1 MNTLLCPVVWI
12 FCALCSDCL
21 AADVL
26 TYHNDNAR
34 TGWNSQE
41 VALTPANVNA
51 SSFGR
56 LFTLQ
61 VDGKVDAQP
70 LYVSNAPVFRGS
82 KSLGTHNLVIVA
94 TEHDSVYAFDADTGV
109 LYWQESLLGAGE
121 TPSDDRG
128 CGQVTPE
135 IGVTATPVIDR
146 SGGANGPNGTI
157 YLVAMSKLAT
167 VYHQR
172 LHALS
177 LATGQEVAGSP
188 IEIQA
193 SYPGTGPDNDGRGH
207 VLFDPGAYKER
218 PGLLLLNGIVYTAW
232 SSHCDNPPYT
242 GWIIGYDEKTL
253 GQTTVLNVDPNGP
266 PNGTFLSDGSGN
278 SFWSSGAG
286 PAADADGNIYA
297 LSANGPFDR
306 TFLPNGF
313 PSLGDY
319 GDTFLKLSTLGGLA
333 VSDYFTPFD
342 QAVDAANDTDL
353 GSGGV
358 VVLPDMV
365 DAGGTTRH
373 LAVGAGKDTNIYLVD
388 RDNLGKF
395 MPGATSNSYIYQEL
409 VGASPGGEWATAAYF
424 NGAIYYGPVGGALR
438 RFTFS
443 QARLDQVPAAMTST
457 VFGYPG
463 TTPSISSSGNSAG
476 IVWAHENP
484 GSGSSQAVL
493 HAYDATSLTEL
504 YNSNQNPQRDQFGT
518 ANKFITP
525 TICNG
530 KVFVGTT
537 NSVGVFGLSSSTG
550 AQTPVITS
558 FISYSGDFNGDGKQD
573 ILWRNTQT
581 GEVRIWYMNGSTILS
596 DDYVVTVGLD
606 WKIAGIG
613 DFNGGGISD
622 ILWENTVNGSVAI
635 WIMRGDN
642 LVYEY
647 QQPSPGLQW
656 YITGVVDLDHNGLAD
671 ILWRNVVTG
680 EVRVWRSLSPL
691 NFSSEYIGVAG
702 ADWNLVGTAD
712 LFGNGLPELIWRNQV
727 SGEVRAWQLNGGTL
741 IEDVSLAVVSLDW
754 QIVGFGDFNGDG
766 RQDIVWR
773 NRADGSVAIWI
784 MSGFGAAQWF
794 PGAVSLDWQIRAAPN
809 VYGNMV
815 SSILWSNKTT
825 GQQVIWGTNG
835 ATFSG
840 SAQIGVADPS
850 WIVQPVVGSQ

>member
-1 MNTLLCPVVWI
+1 MNAPRNLLPVVWI
-12 FCALCSDCL
+12 LCALSSDCL

-26 TYHNDNAR
+26 TYHNDNGR
-34 TGWNSQE
+34 TGWNSAE

-70 LYVSNAPVFRGS
+70 LYVSNATVFSGS
-82 KSLGTHNLVIVA
+82 NSLGTHNLVIVA
-94 TEHDSVYAFDADTGV
+94 TEHDSVYAFDADTGA
-109 LYWQESLLGAGE
+109 LYWHESLLGAGE

-172 LHALS
+172 LHALN

-188 IEIQA
+188 MEIQA
-193 SYPGTGPDNDGRGH
+193 SYPGTGPHNDGNGH
-207 VLFDPGAYKER
+207 VTFDPGAYKER

-232 SSHCDNPPYT
+232 SSHCDKPSYT

-253 GQTTVLNVDPNGP
+253 GQTSVLNVDPNGP

-278 SFWSSGAG
+278 SFWASGAG

-297 LSANGPFDR
+297 LTANGPFDP
-306 TFLPNGF
+306 TLLNGF

-319 GDTFLKLSTLGGLA
+319 GDTFLKLSTQGGLS

-342 QAVDAANDTDL
+342 QTVDAANDTDL
-353 GSGGV
+353 GSGGA

-365 DAGGTTRH
+365 DASGTTRH

-395 MPGATSNSYIYQEL
+395 IPGATSNSYIYQEL
-409 VGASPGGEWATAAYF
+409 VGGLPGGVWATAAYF

-463 TTPSISSSGNSAG
+463 ATPSISSSGNSAG
-476 IVWAHENP
+476 IVWAYENP
-484 GSGSSQAVL
+484 GSGSNQAVL

-537 NSVGVFGLSSSTG
+537 NSVGVFGLLSSTG
-550 AQTPVITS
+550 VQTPVITS

-596 DDYVVTVGLD
+596 NDHVDTVSLD
-606 WKIAGIG
+606 WKIVAIA
-613 DFNGGGISD
+613 DFNGDGISD
-622 ILWENTVNGSVAI
+622 ILWVNTVDGSFAI
-635 WIMRGDN
+635 WLMRGDTPAS
-642 LVYEY
+642 Y
-647 QQPSPGLQW
+647 QFPSPGPEW
-656 YITGVVDLDHNGLAD
+656 SITGVADLNHTGMAG
-671 ILWRNVVTG
+671 ILWRNVATG
-680 EVRVWRSLSPL
+680 EVRVWRSVTPL
-691 NFSSEYIGVAG
+691 NFSSEFIGVAG
-702 ADWNLVGTAD
+702 LDWQLVGNAD
-712 LFGNGLPELIWRNQV
+712 LDGDGHPELIWRNQN
-727 SGEVRAWQLNGGTL
+727 SGEVRAWKLSGDSIIANA
-741 IEDVSLAVVSLDW
+741 SLGFASPDW
-754 QIVGFGDFNGDG
+754 QIAGFGDFTGDG
-766 RQDIVWR
+766 RQDILWQNATR
-773 NRADGSVAIWI
+773 GIAGAWI
-784 MSGFGAAQWF
+784 MNGFDIAAQWF
-794 PGAVSLDWQIRAAPN
+794 VAGVSSDWQIRATPDVN
-809 VYGNMV
+809 GNHV
-815 SSILWSNKTT
+815 NSILWSNITT
-825 GQQVIWGTNG
+825 GEQVIWASNG
-835 ATFSG
+835 STFLPESPF
-840 SAQIGVADPS
+840 AVANPT
-850 WIVQPVVGSQ
+850 WVVQP